1 MRHAVCGFFFTFVV
15 IFSFSYYFMDNAL
28 LIYRRLKTAADTVL
42 QGDDYLRVRTILRRA
57 RKNGHLGAEAPFFLD
72 PVTFDLQTALICTQ
86 EIALSR
92 PFLLCILLQ
101 HTLYEDT
108 YSVEQARQDFG
119 TDVGTILGGL
129 AKVGNL
135 VAETRHGVDLIE
147 NRGDDEVKNFTS
159 LLLSFASDMRVV
171 FILIANCVNQMR
183 QIKDL
188 GTLEDRRYVATQAS
202 RIYAPLAHKL
212 GLYLIKSE
220 LEDLSLKYLNTD
232 AYYMIRAKLS
242 ETKKKRDQ
250 YIEHFIQPIKARLEK
265 EGLRF
270 HIKGRTKSI
279 HSIWQK
285 MQKQRCEFEHIYDLF
300 AIRIILDSQYE
311 NEKKDCWQVFSIV
324 TDMYR
329 PNPRR
334 LRDWLSVPKPNGY
347 ESLHITVM
355 GPEGKWVEIQIRTE
369 RMDDIAEHGFAAH
382 WRYKGVKDSGA
393 RAEQWL
399 ADIRTALEQ
408 GDKAEPD
415 AAKQNPFKVDLY
427 SDDVFVF
434 TPKGDLFK
442 LPAGATVLDFAYR
455 IHTNVGDH
463 CTGARVSGRNMP
475 IRTVLHNGDVVE
487 VLTQTNQQP
496 KADWLNIAVTTRA
509 KAKIRSSINLQEQR
523 SHQLARETL
532 ERRFHNRHVQP
543 EESLLMR
550 LLRRIGYRHIND
562 FYSDIANEKVSP
574 NDFVDQYLQFR
585 AKENGETT
593 EAVVQHSASEYKS
606 PATTNTP
613 QQSATVSGEQSA
625 TRHEDGGESPLIIG
639 KGDIPGLDYT
649 PAKCC
654 NPVYGDSVF
663 AFVTAARG
671 ITLHRADCPN
681 AHRLRQQMSYRILP
695 AQWAGNSTQRL
706 PVTLRVVGH
715 DNIGIVNNMT
725 SIIAKQ
731 QNTLLRSIDISSS
744 EDGLFSGTLVVQVPD
759 DKTLRALIRKMQN
772 IKGVK
777 SVTR

>member
-1 MRHAVCGFFFTFVV
+1 
-15 IFSFSYYFMDNAL
+15 MDTIL
-28 LIYRRLKTAADTVL
+28 STYRQLRPLIYSVIQKE
-42 QGDDYLRVRTILRRA
+42 DYHRLRVALHLA
-57 RKNGHLGAEAPFFLD
+57 GQNGQLKAAPPFFLN
-72 PVTFDLQTALICTQ
+72 PIEFDLQTALICTQ

-92 PFLLCILLQ
+92 SFVICILLQ
-101 HTLYEDT
+101 HTLST
-108 YSVEQARQDFG
+108 NAYSIEQACADFG
-119 TDVGTILGGL
+119 NDVATILGGL
-129 AKVGNL
+129 EKVKS
-135 VAETRHGVDLIE
+135 LIE
-147 NRGDDEVKNFTS
+147 SHRQGEDFITHRDDNEVKNFTS
-159 LLLSFASDMRVV
+159 LLLSFAADMRVV

-183 QIKDL
+183 LIRNL
-188 GTLEDRRYVATQAS
+188 GTTEDRCYVATQAS

-220 LEDLSLKYLNTD
+220 LEDLSLKYLNHEV
-232 AYYMIRAKLS
+232 YYMIKNKLS
-242 ETKKKRDQ
+242 ETKKSRDQ
-250 YIEHFIQPIKARLEK
+250 FIEHFIQPIRQRLEQ
-265 EGLRF
+265 EGLKF

-285 MQKQRCEFEHIYDLF
+285 MKKQQCEFEHIYDLF
-300 AIRIILDSQYE
+300 AIRIILDSSFE

-393 RAEQWL
+393 RTEQWL
-399 ADIRTALEQ
+399 ADIRSALEQ
-408 GDKAEPD
+408 GDSTEKD
-415 AAKQNPFKVDLY
+415 ASHQNPFKVDLY
-427 SDDVFVF
+427 SEDVFVF

-463 CTGARVSGRNMP
+463 CTGARVGGRNVP
-475 IRTVLHNGDVVE
+475 IRTTLNNGDVVE
-487 VLTQTNQQP
+487 VLTQANQQP
-496 KADWLNIAVTTRA
+496 KPDWLNIAVTTRA
-509 KAKIRSSINLQEQR
+509 KAKIRSSISLQEQR

-562 FYSDIANEKVSP
+562 FYADIANEKVST
-574 NDFVDQYLQFR
+574 NDFVDQYIQFR
-585 AKENGETT
+585 ARENGE
-593 EAVVQHSASEYKS
+593 AVNETLQHSAAEYKAIT
-606 PATTNTP
+606 PAGVAQLGITNGEKNDVRTEDV
-613 QQSATVSGEQSA
+613 SAT
-625 TRHEDGGESPLIIG
+625 PLIIG
-639 KGDIPGLDYT
+639 KGDIPGLDYS
-649 PAKCC
+649 PARCC
-654 NPVYGDSVF
+654 NPVFGDEVF
-663 AFVTAARG
+663 AFVTASRG

-681 AHRLRQQMSYRILP
+681 ANRLRQQMGYRILP
-695 AQWAGNSTQRL
+695 AQWAGGSSQRL
-706 PVTLRVVGH
+706 PVTLHVVGH
-715 DNIGIVNNMT
+715 DDIGIVNNMT

-731 QNTLLRSIDISSS
+731 PNTNLRSIDIASS
-744 EDGLFSGTLVVQVPD
+744 EDGLFSGTLLVQVLD
-759 DKTLRALIRKMQN
+759 DKTLRTLIRKLQN
-772 IKGVK
+772 VKGVK
-777 SVTR
+777 SVSR